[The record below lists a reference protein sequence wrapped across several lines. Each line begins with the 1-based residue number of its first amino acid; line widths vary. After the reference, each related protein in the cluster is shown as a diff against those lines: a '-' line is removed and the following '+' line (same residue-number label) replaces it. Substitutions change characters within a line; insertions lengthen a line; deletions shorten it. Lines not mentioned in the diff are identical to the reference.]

1 VRLPRELMSLEYA
14 IEYKCEMRRRY
25 DEPTLRALGRTGSLI
40 SRMVAETVE
49 GLRAPSEE
57 SVLFATRFSSDLERS
72 EQVAD
77 YCRQHCPAHVGAALD
92 EGETQVAV
100 ATPPARSEP
109 IGCLGRISYPI
120 EARFERFLADRL
132 QLAFDTVA
140 PEQWP
145 HLLHILLD
153 PESPFDGEATKELRR
168 VTAEGGLRFFE
179 LRLPIEF
186 ARRAARLT
194 TDHVFDLLAGFRS
207 ADEGAAGYHREL
219 PVVALADYAEF
230 LEALLIHDLSASE
243 QERLH
248 AQGVTYGQYLRFAL
262 AVRRAESLGVRI
274 LMD

>member
-1 VRLPRELMSLEYA
+1 MSLEYA
-14 IEYKCEMRRRY
+14 IEYQCEMRRRY
-25 DEPTLRALGRTGSLI
+25 DEATLRALGRTGSLI

-49 GLRAPSEE
+49 GARTPSEE

-77 YCRQHCPAHVGAALD
+77 YCRHHCPGHIDASPEGQEARALS
-92 EGETQVAV
+92 AN
-100 ATPPARSEP
+100 AMAKSEP

-132 QLAFDTVA
+132 QLLYDTMA

-145 HLLHILLD
+145 RLLHILLD
-153 PESPFDGEATKELRR
+153 AESPFDGEATKELRR

-179 LRLPIEF
+179 MRLPIKLS
-186 ARRAARLT
+186 RKAARLT

-207 ADEGAAGYHREL
+207 SDEGASGYHREL

-230 LEALLIHDLSASE
+230 LETLLVTDLSE
-243 QERLH
+243 GERQRLH
-248 AQGVTYGQYLRFAL
+248 SQGMTYTQYLRFAL